1 MTITRR
7 RFLGSSTAAL
17 GTFALGAPAVL
28 GQAKARVVVV
38 GGGAGGATAAKYIA
52 RDAKGA
58 IEVTLVEPSKQ
69 FVTCFH
75 SNLYLGGFKSLE
87 NITHGYDK
95 LAGAYGIKLN
105 HQAAASI
112 DRDKKKVK
120 LADGAELDYDRL
132 VLSPGIDLKYD
143 SVPGW
148 GQEHEEVMP
157 HAWKAGKQTQILRA
171 RLDAVPN
178 DGVIV
183 MIAPPNPYRCPPGPY
198 ERVSMM
204 AHLLKT
210 AGKSGARI
218 VVIDPKESFSKQ
230 GLFQE
235 GWEKHY
241 PKMVEWLS
249 PKIHDGLKSVDP
261 KTNTVVTGFETY
273 KNAALVN
280 VIPAQMA
287 GKIARDAGLAN
298 EFGLLSDR
306 SGEHE
311 VGQGCQYL
319 HRRRRLHPGRHAEIG
334 VLGQQPGESR
344 GDGGARRADRGADLP
359 GALRQYLLV
368 ADRHQR
374 HRQGR
379 RPLRAQG
386 RQDRR
391 RRDVHLQD
399 RRKRRSAQADAG
411 GEHRLVLRHHRRHV
425 LLIGCRNRLRWRGAG
440 RMRRTAN
447 SGVFS

>member
-112 DRDKKKVK
+112 DRDKMKVK
-120 LADGAELDYDRL
+120 RADGTGVVHDRL

-178 DGVIV
+178 DGVVV

-298 EFGLLSDR
+298 E
-306 SGEHE
+306 SGYCPIDPASMKSAKDANIFI
-311 VGQGCQYL
+311 VGDACI
-319 HRRRRLHPGRHAEIG
+319 PGDMPKSAFSANSQAKVAAMVARGELTGAQTFPARFANTCWSLIDTNDTVKVGGRYEPKDGKIAA
-334 VLGQQPGESR
+334 VETFISKTGES
-344 GDGGARRADRGADLP
+344 ADLRKQTQEENI
-359 GALRQYLLV
+359 GWYSGIT
-368 ADRHQR
+368 AD
-374 HRQGR
+374 
-379 RPLRAQG
+379 
-386 RQDRR
+386 
-391 RRDVHLQD
+391 
-399 RRKRRSAQADAG
+399 
-411 GEHRLVLRHHRRHV
+411 
-425 LLIGCRNRLRWRGAG
+425 
-440 RMRRTAN
+440 M
-447 SGVFS
+447 FS